1 MRTTPAYS
9 VRLLVELSHQPGVL
23 GRFATAVGEVGG
35 NITKLQSLEFND
47 DRVVR
52 EFVVDAESEEHV
64 ARICST
70 LGSMEGFTILEAKDL
85 TFHIHEGGKL
95 DIVGRF
101 PLDDT
106 DMLSMAYSPGV
117 ARVST
122 AIAEDPSLAW
132 EYTGRSNMVAVIS
145 DGTAVLGL
153 GDIGPLGAM
162 PVMEGKAML
171 FKEFA
176 NINAVPLIMETGE
189 IDTIVDHIAAF
200 APSFGGIN
208 LEDISAPRCFE
219 IEARLRERLDIP
231 VFHDDQHGTAIVALA
246 ALKNAA
252 KVTGRELTTL
262 RMVILGAGAAGTAI
276 ARTLL
281 QAGVKDIVMFD
292 SRGAL
297 HMGREGL
304 NAEKGWAAKHTNP
317 RQVSGSL
324 SEVIVG
330 ADAFIGV
337 SGPNLLNR
345 DQVLTMSEK
354 PIVFALAN
362 PTPEIMP
369 DEIADVGGVI
379 ATGRSDFPN
388 QINNVLAFPGV
399 FRGAL
404 DARATCIT
412 EGMQIAA
419 ANAIAD
425 AVGADLAFDHVV
437 PPVLDRS
444 VAGKVGK
451 AVAEQARKEGVCR

>member
-64 ARICST
+64 ARICKT
-70 LGSMEGFTILEAKDL
+70 LGSMEGFEILEAKDL

-117 ARVST
+117 ARIST
-122 AIAEDPSLAW
+122 AIAENPDLAW
-132 EYTGRSNMVAVIS
+132 DYTGRGNVVAVVS

-176 NINAVPLIMETGE
+176 NINAIPLIMDTSD
-189 IDTIVDHIAAF
+189 IDEVVDAIAAF

-208 LEDISAPRCFE
+208 LEDFSAPRCFE

-246 ALKNAA
+246 ALQNALKITDRTLA
-252 KVTGRELTTL
+252 GLKVV
-262 RMVILGAGAAGTAI
+262 MMGAGAAGTAI
-276 ARTLL
+276 AKMLL
-281 QAGVKDIVMFD
+281 RAGVEDIVMFD

-297 HMGREGL
+297 HKGREGL
-304 NAEKGWAAKHTNP
+304 NAEKTWAAENTNP
-317 RQVSGSL
+317 RQLGGTL
-324 SEVIVG
+324 TEVIVG

-337 SGPNLLNR
+337 SGPHLLR
-345 DQVLTMSEK
+345 REQVLAMADK

-369 DEIADVGGVI
+369 DEIDDVGGVI

-412 EGMQIAA
+412 EGMQLAA
-419 ANAIAD
+419 ANAIA
-425 AVGADLAFDHVV
+425 ASVGDNLAFDHVV

-444 VAGKVGK
+444 VAGKVGE